1 MTNIPWA
8 DLSNIVG
15 TPIQSG
21 ATVSAGG
28 PNKDIIFLVGGSFEN
43 SSYDIP
49 LVYTFDTVKNV
60 WNTPI
65 IKGTQPTRRN
75 YIYSIIDV
83 TGKMYL
89 FGGSYDVVTGNSS
102 WSLEN
107 RMDILDTI
115 ELTWSIGSQP
125 QAPTPRDGYSATL
138 LPNGIIA
145 YIGGY
150 GVDGPTNLKE
160 IYLYDTKNNAWE
172 TMITVGTI
180 PDARA
185 HHSSVLGLNN
195 DRIIIYGGF
204 YSSTS
209 PAVAHDLSV
218 LDIRNKPY
226 RWFTPNISGTIP
238 PTPSAHT
245 ANVVGRYMIVT
256 YGFLYSKQYVNPD
269 VYILDIGNDSEYK
282 WVTSFDPKLSLTPS
296 PNPSP
301 NPSPIQNGSSI
312 SIGTMIGAIIGT
324 FIGGILLTIFAL
336 MIYRWYKRKH
346 PRAIPTHG
354 SQAIY

>member
-1 MTNIPWA
+1 MEDARPTEPIP
-8 DLSNIVG
+8 N
-15 TPIQSG
+15 PIQRG
-21 ATVSAGG
+21 AAVSTGG
-28 PNKDIIFLVGGSFEN
+28 PNKDIIFLVGGAFEN
-43 SSYDIP
+43 SSYGIP
-49 LVYTFDTVKNV
+49 LVYTFDTAKNV

-65 IKGTQPTRRN
+65 IKGTQPTRRDH
-75 YIYSIIDV
+75 IYSIIDV
-83 TGKMYL
+83 T
-89 FGGSYDVVTGNSS
+89 
-102 WSLEN
+102 
-107 RMDILDTI
+107 
-115 ELTWSIGSQP
+115 
-125 QAPTPRDGYSATL
+125 APTPRDGYSNTL
-138 LPNGIIA
+138 LPNGVIA

-150 GVDGPTNLKE
+150 GVNGPTNLKE

-256 YGFLYSKQYVNPD
+256 YGFILSQQHINPD

-282 WVTSFDPKLSLTPS
+282 WVTSFDPKLSLTLS

-301 NPSPIQNGSSI
+301 NQSSIQNGYSI
-312 SIGTMIGAIIGT
+312 SIGTMIGAIIGI
-324 FIGGILLTIFAL
+324 FIGGILITIFAL

-354 SQAIY
+354 KPGDLNGLVVHPEFQYSHNNISHSSGFN

>member
-1 MTNIPWA
+1 M
-8 DLSNIVG
+8 
-15 TPIQSG
+15 
-21 ATVSAGG
+21 
-28 PNKDIIFLVGGSFEN
+28 
-43 SSYDIP
+43 
-49 LVYTFDTVKNV
+49 
-60 WNTPI
+60 
-65 IKGTQPTRRN
+65 
-75 YIYSIIDV
+75 YI
-83 TGKMYL
+83 
-89 FGGSYDVVTGNSS
+89 FGGAYNGATGNST

-115 ELTWSIGSQP
+115 ELTWSIGSQL

-138 LPNGIIA
+138 LRYFFINKLFNNLF
-145 YIGGY
+145 YIY
-150 GVDGPTNLKE
+150 K

-172 TMITVGTI
+172 TMISVGTI

-204 YSSTS
+204 YSLAS

-256 YGFLYSKQYVNPD
+256 YGVILSRQYMNPD

-282 WVTSFDPKLSLTPS
+282 WVTSFDPKSPPRPGPS
-296 PNPSP
+296 SG
-301 NPSPIQNGSSI
+301 PSPIQSGYSI
-312 SIGTMIGAIIGT
+312 SSGTMIGAIIGT

-346 PRAIPTHG
+346 PRATPTL
-354 SQAIY
+354 